1 MATRVT
7 DAARR
12 ERRPRFV
19 RLAASPLARACTH
32 FTKSEEKRETAR
44 SLPERR
50 RHGFPWVHPS
60 NAAFST
66 RFPMAK
72 KGLENTQEL
81 ETHEKR
87 ERGIMGTSVERE
99 RGVMGNHHSFRPHF
113 P

>member
-1 MATRVT
+1 MARDGRGALVSCVS
-7 DAARR
+7 RL
-12 ERRPRFV
+12 RPSRSGA
-19 RLAASPLARACTH
+19 LTLLNL
-32 FTKSEEKRETAR
+32 KKKETAR

-66 RFPMAK
+66 RFPKAK
-72 KGLENTQEL
+72 KGLENMQEL

-99 RGVMGNHHSFRPHF
+99 RGVMGNHHSFRARF

>member
-7 DAARR
+7 DGARR

-32 FTKSEEKRETAR
+32 LTKSEEKRETAR

-66 RFPMAK
+66 RFPKAK

-99 RGVMGNHHSFRPHF
+99 RGVMRNHHSFRPRF

>member
-1 MATRVT
+1 MDTRVT
-7 DAARR
+7 DGARR

-32 FTKSEEKRETAR
+32 LTKSEEKETVR

-66 RFPMAK
+66 GFPKAK
-72 KGLENTQEL
+72 KGLGNTQEL
-81 ETHEKR
+81 DTREKR
-87 ERGIMGTSVERE
+87 ERGMMVTSVERE
-99 RGVMGNHHSFRPHF
+99 RGVMRNHHSFRPHF